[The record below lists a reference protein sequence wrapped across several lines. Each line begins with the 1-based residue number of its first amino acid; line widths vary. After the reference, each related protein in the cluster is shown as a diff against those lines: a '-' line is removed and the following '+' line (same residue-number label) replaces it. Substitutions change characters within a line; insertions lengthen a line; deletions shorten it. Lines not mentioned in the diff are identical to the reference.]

1 VAFVRRTTA
10 ADETASAV
18 ENARS
23 AIATAAAINE
33 ATSNTGISA
42 TATAASFTAA
52 GTFANNLNIDGA
64 THVLRINGQAVVVDL
79 DGGSVADRRQQLIDA
94 VNSQVTGVTATLGAS
109 AADVV
114 LTAADGRNISVQ
126 ASAGTG
132 ASTVSGEVFGFTTA
146 PTTAGTIAR
155 GGISLQAAGTITS
168 TFASAAQVNGEG
180 VTNVSAVTLSSLTV
194 STVSG
199 ASNALLVADTIIDTI
214 NSQRASLGAIQNRL
228 ASTISNLQVVGEK
241 LAESRSRI
249 VDADFAAETANLSQ
263 AQILRSAGL
272 SVLAQANSAPV
283 AVLELLRAQG

>member
-1 VAFVRRTTA
+1 
-10 ADETASAV
+10 
-18 ENARS
+18 
-23 AIATAAAINE
+23 
-33 ATSNTGISA
+33 
-42 TATAASFTAA
+42 
-52 GTFANNLNIDGA
+52 
-64 THVLRINGQAVVVDL
+64 
-79 DGGSVADRRQQLIDA
+79 
-94 VNSQVTGVTATLGAS
+94 
-109 AADVV
+109 
-114 LTAADGRNISVQ
+114 
-126 ASAGTG
+126 
-132 ASTVSGEVFGFTTA
+132 
-146 PTTAGTIAR
+146 
-155 GGISLQAAGTITS
+155 
-168 TFASAAQVNGEG
+168 
-180 VTNVSAVTLSSLTV
+180 VTLSSLTV